1 MHNARFCYTTKMKI
15 LDGLELKN
23 EIQKKLAE
31 KVSMFPAGSPKPTLI
46 IIQVGN
52 NAESNVYVR
61 QKVGFGEKIGVHVN
75 HIKLSEKIT
84 EKELIA
90 FVHEACADSKVHGL
104 IVQLPLPS
112 HIKKDNVLDSIDPKK
127 DVDGLTSVNVKKLWA
142 GDKTAIVPATARGVD
157 ALLAKNHIDLQGK
170 HVVIVGRSMLV
181 GKPIFA
187 MMVEHGA
194 TATICHSKTLDLKK
208 YTKEADILI
217 SAVGKPMLIT
227 KDHVRSGQ
235 IVIDVG
241 IIVIES
247 EGDRHIKGDVDF
259 DNIKDIVE
267 MITPVP
273 GGIGPLTVACLFENV
288 MDTYTL
294 QGMI

>member
-1 MHNARFCYTTKMKI
+1 MKI

-23 EIQKKLAE
+23 EIQKTLTE
-31 KVSMFPAGSPKPTLI
+31 KVQKIPAGSAIPTLI

-52 NAESNVYVR
+52 KPESNVYVR

-75 HIKLSEKIT
+75 HIKLSESIT

-90 FVHEACADSKVHGL
+90 FVHEACADPKVHGL
-104 IVQLPLPS
+104 IVQLPLPP
-112 HIKKDNVLDSIDPKK
+112 HVKKDNVLDAIDPKK

-142 GDKTAIVPATARGVD
+142 GDKTAIIPATARGVD
-157 ALLAKNHIDLQGK
+157 ALLSKNHIDLQGK

-187 MMVEHGA
+187 MMIEREA
-194 TATICHSKTLDLKK
+194 TATICHSKTVDLKK
-208 YTKEADILI
+208 YTKEADILVT
-217 SAVGKPMLIT
+217 AVGKSMLIT
-227 KDHVRSGQ
+227 KDYVRPGQ

-241 IIVIES
+241 ISVTED
-247 EGDRHIKGDVDF
+247 EGGRHIKGDVDF

-288 MDTYTL
+288 LDAYKVQTV
-294 QGMI
+294 I